1 MWLTYDRA
9 MLNERLKNLRLAK
22 GLTLQQVGDAFG
34 ISKASVSGWESG
46 KSHPDHKKLQQL
58 ANLLQTSIEY
68 LLSGSAQSAN
78 SSASK
83 TQVAFKSWD
92 SLGHELIESSAQNFV
107 FPLHCTPGKN
117 SFATRYPGCSDFNW
131 QYGGIPAGSILIV
144 DPDQIPGPL
153 DTVLIQSVNG
163 KVELAKFDQT
173 PENKKVLILVNSLEY
188 KQLIQDKVKILGVAL
203 EWQLSGKI

>member
-1 MWLTYDRA
+1 

-34 ISKASVSGWESG
+34 ISKASVSGWGSG